1 MRSQGGSHI
10 HAGHRIRL
18 TIGPAD
24 VRLLFDARLDGQC
37 ACDFQFTDF
46 VPLILRECDSGIMVG
61 FNVGLISLIPRLRA
75 FAPWLYRNATGF
87 TLKSNTATALLF
99 VRSNVFITSSCLTS
113 FPLLP
118 VCAVWQRNTF
128 CRSSTTTFAPR
139 STQGELSYRAVRVP
153 AISSPN
159 WVKTLS

>member
-1 MRSQGGSHI
+1 MRLRLPVHEPR
-10 HAGHRIRL
+10 HADLKRMLQPDYGRI
-18 TIGPAD
+18 
-24 VRLLFDARLDGQC
+24 
-37 ACDFQFTDF
+37 
-46 VPLILRECDSGIMVG
+46 

-75 FAPWLYRNATGF
+75 FAPWLYRNASGCTCTNG
-87 TLKSNTATALLF
+87 TWLPPVPARAVNVWLTSSCAYRSLASVGLKSNAATAVLF

-118 VCAVWQRNTF
+118 VCAVWQRNTLS
-128 CRSSTTTFAPR
+128 RSLTTTFAPR